1 MNKDVKLLSMT
12 LKNFKGIKDLTVEFG
27 KVTDICG
34 ANATGKSTVNDAFT
48 WVLFGKDAQGN
59 SDTKFGIKTVGP
71 DGKPYEKL
79 EHEVTAVLDVNGE
92 RIELRRALVE
102 DWVKPRG
109 SAEVTLKGNHT
120 EYFCNGVE
128 IKAGAYKE
136 KVDSIIEEQLFK
148 LITNPFYFAGLDW
161 SKQRDILLRIAGGVT
176 YEEVAANRAD
186 FTAILTQ
193 LSGKDVATFKQEI
206 AYRKKKI
213 QEGLDKIPVE
223 INAISSVTPKAPD
236 YEALENEK
244 TRLIS
249 ELEAVET
256 TITDIAKATRQHYE
270 SIQGKRKDINDL
282 RTKQQDIV
290 FNAKQTA
297 QKAVFEK
304 NAKGNAA
311 RNKYDSTKR
320 ELNSYIT
327 TSEGEL
333 NNIRRSIASNNT
345 TIDNLKVKVDAKR
358 DEWYKRSEDTYTAN
372 SEGLTCPIYKT
383 LCSDTSVL
391 KLNTEAIAKA
401 KQAFEDAKE
410 QDLERISKEGSEINN
425 QIETLEKRAVELTKE
440 LEDRTA
446 EVEAKKAEYNNAL
459 GVLAKEIEAN
469 PVIDASTVSDIKVE
483 DLPEWKALEDQISQI
498 SETIKELPA
507 ANNLELT
514 SKKTSLAK
522 DLDEVKRKLSLRSV
536 IENNQKKIA
545 ELSEREKELAQQK
558 ADLEKQE
565 FIIDELNKARMDE
578 VERRINS
585 KFQLVRFRMFEPQLN
600 GGEKPD
606 CVAMVNGVKFTDL
619 NNAGKINAGLDII
632 NTLCLF
638 HEISAPI
645 FVDNAEGVN
654 QLFPVGSQLI
664 KLIVTTDEVLQI
676 TPYNYG

>member
-1 MNKDVKLLSMT
+1 MNKDVKLVSMT
-12 LKNFKGIKDLTVEFG
+12 LKNFKGMKDLTVEFG

-136 KVDSIIEEQLFK
+136 KVDSIVEEQLFK

-161 SKQRDILLRIAGGVT
+161 SKQREILLRIAGGVT
-176 YEEVAANRAD
+176 YEEIAANRAD

-193 LSGKDVATFKQEI
+193 LSGKDVAAFKQEI

-223 INAISSVTPKAPD
+223 INAISSVTPEAPD

-244 TRLIS
+244 ARLTS
-249 ELEAVET
+249 EYETVET

-270 SIQGKRKDINDL
+270 SVQGKRKDINDL
-282 RTKQQDIV
+282 RTKQQNV
-290 FNAKQTA
+290 LFVAKQAA
-297 QKAVFEK
+297 QTTIFEK
-304 NAKGNAA
+304 NAKGNTA
-311 RNKYDSTKR
+311 RNNYDSTKR
-320 ELNSYIT
+320 ELNSYTT

-345 TIDNLKVKVDAKR
+345 AIENLKVKVDAKR
-358 DEWYKRSEDTYTAN
+358 DEWYKRNEDTYTAS

-383 LCSDTSVL
+383 LCSDASVL

-401 KQAFEDAKE
+401 KRAFEEAKE
-410 QDLERISKEGSEINN
+410 KDLERISKEGSELND
-425 QIETLEKRAVELTKE
+425 QIEALEKRAVELTKE
-440 LEDRTA
+440 LEDRTT
-446 EVEAKKAEYNNAL
+446 EIEAKKAEYNNTL

-469 PVIDASTVSDIKVE
+469 PVIDASTVSDIKAE
-483 DLPEWKALEDQISQI
+483 DLPEWKALEDQINQI
-498 SETIKELPA
+498 TETIKELPA
-507 ANNLELT
+507 ADNSELT
-514 SKKTSLAK
+514 AKKTSLTK

-545 ELSEREKELAQQK
+545 ELSDREKELAQQK

-565 FIIDELNKARMDE
+565 FTIDELNKARMDE
-578 VERRINS
+578 VERRVNQ

-606 CVAMVNGVKFTDL
+606 CVLISKSTGAKFLDT
-619 NNAGKINAGLDII
+619 NNADKINIGLDII

-654 QLFPVGSQLI
+654 QLFPVGSQLV
-664 KLIVTTDEVLQI
+664 KLIVTTDKELQI
-676 TPYNYG
+676 TKY

>member
-1 MNKDVKLLSMT
+1 MNKDVKLVSMT
-12 LKNFKGIKDLTVEFG
+12 LRNFKGIKDLTVEFG

-34 ANATGKSTVNDAFT
+34 ANATGKSTINDAFT
-48 WVLFGKDAQGN
+48 WLLFGKDAQGN

-120 EYFCNGVE
+120 EYFCDGVE

-136 KVDSIIEEQLFK
+136 KVDSIVEEQLFK

-161 SKQRDILLRIAGGVT
+161 SKQREILLRIAGGVT
-176 YEEVAANRAD
+176 YEEIAANRAD

-193 LSGKDVATFKQEI
+193 LSGKDVAAFKQEI

-223 INAISSVTPKAPD
+223 INAISSVTPEAPD

-244 TRLIS
+244 ARLTS
-249 ELEAVET
+249 EYETVET

-270 SIQGKRKDINDL
+270 SVQGKRKDINDL
-282 RTKQQDIV
+282 RTKQQNV
-290 FNAKQTA
+290 LFGAKQAA
-297 QKAVFEK
+297 QKAIFEK

-311 RNKYDSTKR
+311 RNNYDSTKR
-320 ELNSYIT
+320 ELNSYTT

-345 TIDNLKVKVDAKR
+345 AIENLKVKVDAKR
-358 DEWYKRSEDTYTAN
+358 DEWYKRNEDTYTAS

-383 LCSDTSVL
+383 LCSDASVL

-401 KQAFEDAKE
+401 KRAFEEAKE
-410 QDLERISKEGSEINN
+410 KDLERISKEGYELNG
-425 QIETLEKRAVELTKE
+425 QIEALEKRAVELTKE
-440 LEDRTA
+440 LEDRTT
-446 EVEAKKAEYNNAL
+446 EIEAKKAEYNNAL

-469 PVIDASTVSDIKVE
+469 PVIDVSTASDIKAE
-483 DLPEWKALEDQISQI
+483 DLPEWKALEDQINQI
-498 SETIKELPA
+498 TETIKELPA
-507 ANNLELT
+507 ADNSELT
-514 SKKTSLAK
+514 AKKTSLTK
-522 DLDEVKRKLSLRSV
+522 DLDEVKRKLSLRSI

-545 ELSEREKELAQQK
+545 ELSDREKELAQQK

-565 FIIDELNKARMDE
+565 FTIDELNKARMDE
-578 VERRINS
+578 VERRVNQ

-606 CVAMVNGVKFTDL
+606 CVLISKSTGAKFLDT
-619 NNAGKINAGLDII
+619 NNADKINIGLDII

-654 QLFPVGSQLI
+654 QLFPVGSQLV
-664 KLIVTTDEVLQI
+664 KLIVTTDKELQI
-676 TPYNYG
+676 TKY

>member
-1 MNKDVKLLSMT
+1 MNKDVKLVSMT
-12 LKNFKGIKDLTVEFG
+12 LKNFKGMKDLTVEFG

-79 EHEVTAVLDVNGE
+79 EHEVAAVLDVNGE

-120 EYFCNGVE
+120 EYFCNSVE

-136 KVDSIIEEQLFK
+136 KVDSIVEEQLFK

-161 SKQRDILLRIAGGVT
+161 SKQREILLRIAGGVT
-176 YEEVAANRAD
+176 YEEIAANRAD

-193 LSGKDVATFKQEI
+193 LSGKDVAAFKQEI

-223 INAISSVTPKAPD
+223 INAISSVTPEAPD

-244 TRLIS
+244 ARLTS
-249 ELEAVET
+249 EYETVET

-270 SIQGKRKDINDL
+270 SVQGKRKDINDL
-282 RTKQQDIV
+282 RTKQQNV
-290 FNAKQTA
+290 LFVAKQAA
-297 QKAVFEK
+297 QTTIFEK
-304 NAKGNAA
+304 NAKGNTA
-311 RNKYDSTKR
+311 RNNYDSTKR
-320 ELNSYIT
+320 ELNSYTT

-345 TIDNLKVKVDAKR
+345 AIENLKVKVDAKR
-358 DEWYKRSEDTYTAN
+358 NEWYKRNEDTYTAS

-383 LCSDTSVL
+383 LCSDASVL

-401 KQAFEDAKE
+401 KRAFEEAKE
-410 QDLERISKEGSEINN
+410 KDLERISKEGSELND
-425 QIETLEKRAVELTKE
+425 QIEALEKRAVELTKE
-440 LEDRTA
+440 LEDRTT
-446 EVEAKKAEYNNAL
+446 EIEAKKAEYNNTL

-469 PVIDASTVSDIKVE
+469 PVIDASTVSDIKAE
-483 DLPEWKALEDQISQI
+483 DLPEWKALEDQINQI
-498 SETIKELPA
+498 TETIKELPA
-507 ANNLELT
+507 ADNSELT
-514 SKKTSLAK
+514 AKKTSLTK

-545 ELSEREKELAQQK
+545 ELSDREKELAQQK

-565 FIIDELNKARMDE
+565 FTIDELNKARMDE
-578 VERRINS
+578 VERRVNQ

-606 CVAMVNGVKFTDL
+606 CVLISKSTGAKFLDT
-619 NNAGKINAGLDII
+619 NNADKINIGLDII

-654 QLFPVGSQLI
+654 QLFPVGSQLV
-664 KLIVTTDEVLQI
+664 KLIVTTDKELQI
-676 TPYNYG
+676 TKY

>member
-1 MNKDVKLLSMT
+1 MNKNVKLLRMT
-12 LKNFKGIKDLTVEFG
+12 LRNFKGIKDLTVEFG
-27 KVTDICG
+27 EVTDVCG
-34 ANATGKSTVNDAFT
+34 ANATGKSTINDAFT

-71 DGKPYEKL
+71 DGKPYDKL

-92 RIELRRALVE
+92 CIELRRALVE

-136 KVDSIIEEQLFK
+136 KVDSIVEEQLFK
-148 LITNPFYFAGLDW
+148 LITNPSFFAGLDW
-161 SKQRDILLRIAGGVT
+161 STQRDILLRIAGGVT
-176 YEEVAANRAD
+176 YEEVAADRAD
-186 FTAILTQ
+186 FITILTQ

-223 INAISSVTPKAPD
+223 INAITSVTPEAPD
-236 YEALENEK
+236 YEALDIEK
-244 TRLIS
+244 ARLIS
-249 ELEAVET
+249 ELEVVET

-270 SIQGKRKDINDL
+270 SAQGKRKYINDL
-282 RTKQQDIV
+282 RTKQQDV
-290 FNAKQTA
+290 LFAAKQAA
-297 QKAVFEK
+297 QKGVFDK

-311 RNKYDSTKR
+311 RNNYDSTKR
-320 ELNSYIT
+320 ELNSYIA
-327 TSEGEL
+327 TSDGEL
-333 NNIRRSIASNNT
+333 NNIRRSIANNNT
-345 TIDNLKVKVDAKR
+345 AIENLKVKVDTKR
-358 DEWYKRSEDTYTAN
+358 DEWYKRNEDTYTAS

-383 LCSDTSVL
+383 LCSDASIL
-391 KLNTEAIAKA
+391 KLNTEAKAKA
-401 KQAFEDAKE
+401 KQAFEEAKE
-410 QDLERISKEGSEINN
+410 KDLERISKEGSELNG
-425 QIETLEKRAVELTKE
+425 QIEALEKRAVELTKE
-440 LEDRTA
+440 LKDRTA
-446 EVEAKKAEYNNAL
+446 EVETKKSEYNKAL
-459 GVLAKEIEAN
+459 ELLAKEIEAN
-469 PVIDASTVSDIKVE
+469 PVIDASTAANVKGE
-483 DLPEWKALEDQISQI
+483 DLPEWKALEGQISSL

-507 ANNLELT
+507 ADNSELT
-514 SKKTSLAK
+514 TKKRSLTN

-536 IENNQKKIA
+536 IENNTKKIA
-545 ELSEREKELAQQK
+545 ELSGREKELAQQK

-565 FIIDELNKARMDE
+565 FTIDELNKARMDE
-578 VERRINS
+578 VERRVNQ

-606 CVAMVNGVKFTDL
+606 CVAMVDGVRFTDL

-632 NTLCLF
+632 NTICLF

-654 QLFPVGSQLI
+654 QLFPVGSQLV
-664 KLIVTTDEVLQI
+664 KLIVTTDKELQI
-676 TPYNYG
+676 TKY

>member
-1 MNKDVKLLSMT
+1 MNKDVKLVSMT

-34 ANATGKSTVNDAFT
+34 ANATGKSTINDAFT

-136 KVDSIIEEQLFK
+136 KVDSIVEEQLFK

-161 SKQRDILLRIAGGVT
+161 SKQREILLRIAGGVT
-176 YEEVAANRAD
+176 YEEIAANRAD

-193 LSGKDVATFKQEI
+193 LSGKDVAAFKQEI
-206 AYRKKKI
+206 AYKKKKI

-223 INAISSVTPKAPD
+223 INAISSVTPETPN
-236 YEALENEK
+236 YEALEIEK
-244 TRLIS
+244 NRLTS
-249 ELEAVET
+249 EYETVET

-270 SIQGKRKDINDL
+270 NAQGKRKEINDL
-282 RTKQQDIV
+282 RTKQQNIL
-290 FNAKQTA
+290 FGAKQAA

-311 RNKYDSTKR
+311 RNNYDSTTR

-345 TIDNLKVKVDAKR
+345 AIENLKVKVDAKR
-358 DEWYKRSEDTYTAN
+358 DEWYKKNEDTYTAS

-383 LCSDTSVL
+383 LCSDASVL

-401 KQAFEDAKE
+401 KQAFEEAKE
-410 QDLERISKEGSEINN
+410 KDLERISKEGSELNS
-425 QIETLEKRAVELTKE
+425 QIEVLEKRTVELTKE

-446 EVEAKKAEYNNAL
+446 EVEAKKAEYNNTL
-459 GVLAKEIEAN
+459 GVLTKEIEAN
-469 PVIDASTVSDIKVE
+469 PVIDASTVSDIKGE

-498 SETIKELPA
+498 TGTIKELPA
-507 ANNLELT
+507 ADNSELT
-514 SKKTSLAK
+514 AKKASLTEE
-522 DLDEVKRKLSLRSV
+522 LDEVKRKLSLRSV

-545 ELSEREKELAQQK
+545 ELSEREKDLAQQK

-565 FIIDELNKARMDE
+565 FTIDELNKARMDE
-578 VERRINS
+578 VERRVNQ

-606 CVAMVNGVKFTDL
+606 CVLISKSTGAKFLDT
-619 NNAGKINAGLDII
+619 NNADKINIGLDII

-654 QLFPVGSQLI
+654 QLFPVGSQLV
-664 KLIVTTDEVLQI
+664 KLIVTTDKNLQI
-676 TPYNYG
+676 TKY

>member
-27 KVTDICG
+27 KVTEICG
-34 ANATGKSTVNDAFT
+34 ANATGKSTINDAFT

-59 SDTKFGIKTVGP
+59 SDTKFSIKTVGP

-79 EHEVTAVLDVNGE
+79 EHEVKAVLDVNGE

-186 FTAILTQ
+186 FAAILTQ

-213 QEGLDKIPVE
+213 QEELDKIPVE
-223 INAISSVTPKAPD
+223 INAISSVTPEVPN
-236 YEALENEK
+236 YQALENEK
-244 TRLIS
+244 ARLTS

-256 TITDIAKATRQHYE
+256 TITDVAKATRQHYE
-270 SIQGKRKDINDL
+270 SIQGKRKEINDL
-282 RTKQQDIV
+282 RTKQQDIL
-290 FNAKQTA
+290 FSAKQAA
-297 QKAVFEK
+297 QKEVFEK

-320 ELNSYIT
+320 ELNSYIN
-327 TSEGEL
+327 SSDREL
-333 NNIRRSIASNNT
+333 NDIRRNIANNNT
-345 TIDNLKVKVDAKR
+345 AIEDLKVKVDTKR
-358 DEWYKRSEDTYTAN
+358 DEWYKKNEDTYTAS
-372 SEGLTCPIYKT
+372 SEGLICPIYKT
-383 LCSDTSVL
+383 LCSDASVL
-391 KLNTEAIAKA
+391 KLNSEAIAKA
-401 KQAFEDAKE
+401 KQTFEDAKGK
-410 QDLERISKEGSEINN
+410 DLERISKEGSEINN
-425 QIETLEKRAVELTKE
+425 QIENLEKRAVELTKE

-459 GVLAKEIEAN
+459 AELTKEIEAN
-469 PVIDASTVSDIKVE
+469 PIIDALNAASVNAE
-483 DLPEWKALEDQISQI
+483 DLPEWEALEDQISQI
-498 SETIKELPA
+498 SETIKDLPTA
-507 ANNLELT
+507 DNSELT
-514 SKKTSLAK
+514 AKKIGLTK

-536 IENNQKKIA
+536 IENNKKKIA
-545 ELSEREKELAQQK
+545 ELSDREKELAQQK

-565 FIIDELNKARMDE
+565 FTIDELNKARMDE

-645 FVDNAEGVN
+645 FVDNAESVN
-654 QLFPVGSQLI
+654 QLFPVGSQLV
-664 KLIVTTDEVLQI
+664 KLIVTTDKELQI
-676 TPYNYG
+676 TKY

>member
-1 MNKDVKLLSMT
+1 MNKDVKLVSMT
-12 LKNFKGIKDLTVEFG
+12 LKNFKGMKDLTVEFG
-27 KVTDICG
+27 RVTDICG

-79 EHEVTAVLDVNGE
+79 EHEVMAVLDVNGE

-136 KVDSIIEEQLFK
+136 KVDSIVEEQLFK

-176 YEEVAANRAD
+176 YEEIAANRAD

-223 INAISSVTPKAPD
+223 INAISSVTPEAPD
-236 YEALENEK
+236 YEALEKEK
-244 TRLIS
+244 TRITS
-249 ELEAVET
+249 ELETVET

-270 SIQGKRKDINDL
+270 GIQGKRKAINDL
-282 RTKQQDIV
+282 RTKQQDII
-290 FNAKQTA
+290 FIAKQTA

-304 NAKGNAA
+304 NAKGNTA
-311 RNKYDSTKR
+311 RNNYDSTKR
-320 ELNSYIT
+320 ELNSYTI

-333 NNIRRSIASNNT
+333 NNIRRNITNNNT
-345 TIDNLKVKVDAKR
+345 AIENLKTKVDAKR
-358 DEWYKRSEDTYTAN
+358 DEWYKRNEDTYTAS
-372 SEGLTCPIYKT
+372 SEGLICPIYKT
-383 LCSDTSVL
+383 LCSDASVL

-401 KQAFEDAKE
+401 KQSFEEAKE
-410 QDLERISKEGSEINN
+410 KDLERISKEGSELNA
-425 QIETLEKRAVELTKE
+425 QIEALEKRAVELTKE
-440 LEDRTA
+440 LENRTT
-446 EVEAKKAEYNNAL
+446 EVEAKKAEYSNTLDA
-459 GVLAKEIEAN
+459 LAKEIEAN
-469 PVIDASTVSDIKVE
+469 PIINALAVSEVKGE

-498 SETIKELPA
+498 SETLEELPA
-507 ANNLELT
+507 ADNSELT
-514 SKKTSLAK
+514 AKKTSLTK

-536 IENNQKKIA
+536 IENNEKKIA
-545 ELSEREKELAQQK
+545 ELSDREKELAQQK

-565 FIIDELNKARMDE
+565 FTIDELNKARMDE
-578 VERRINS
+578 VERRVNQ

-645 FVDNAEGVN
+645 FVDNAESVN
-654 QLFPVGSQLI
+654 QLFPVGSQLV
-664 KLIVTTDEVLQI
+664 KLVVTTDKELQI
-676 TPYNYG
+676 TKY

>member
-1 MNKDVKLLSMT
+1 MNKDVKLVSMT
-12 LKNFKGIKDLTVEFG
+12 LKNFKGMKDLTVEFG

-120 EYFCNGVE
+120 EYFCDGVE

-136 KVDSIIEEQLFK
+136 KVDSIVEEQLFK

-161 SKQRDILLRIAGGVT
+161 SKQREILLRIAGGVT
-176 YEEVAANRAD
+176 YEEIAANRAD

-223 INAISSVTPKAPD
+223 INAISSVTPEAPD

-244 TRLIS
+244 ARLTS
-249 ELEAVET
+249 EYETVET
-256 TITDIAKATRQHYE
+256 TITDIAKATRQQYE
-270 SIQGKRKDINDL
+270 SVQGKRKDINDL
-282 RTKQQDIV
+282 RTKQQNV
-290 FNAKQTA
+290 LFGAKQAA
-297 QKAVFEK
+297 QKAIFEK

-311 RNKYDSTKR
+311 RNNYDSTKR
-320 ELNSYIT
+320 ELNSYTT

-345 TIDNLKVKVDAKR
+345 AIENLKVKVDAKR
-358 DEWYKRSEDTYTAN
+358 DEWYERNEDTYTAS

-383 LCSDTSVL
+383 LCSDASVL

-401 KQAFEDAKE
+401 KRAFEEAKE
-410 QDLERISKEGSEINN
+410 KDLERISKEGSELNG
-425 QIETLEKRAVELTKE
+425 QIEALEKRTAELTKE

-446 EVEAKKAEYNNAL
+446 EVEAKKAEYNNTL
-459 GVLAKEIEAN
+459 GVLAKEIETN
-469 PVIDASTVSDIKVE
+469 PVIDASTVSDIKAE
-483 DLPEWKALEDQISQI
+483 DLPEWKALEDQINQI
-498 SETIKELPA
+498 TGTIKELPA
-507 ANNLELT
+507 ADNSELT
-514 SKKTSLAK
+514 AKKTSLTK
-522 DLDEVKRKLSLRSV
+522 DLDEVKRKLSLRSI

-545 ELSEREKELAQQK
+545 ELSDREKELAQQK

-565 FIIDELNKARMDE
+565 FTIDELNKARMDE
-578 VERRINS
+578 VERRVNQ

-606 CVAMVNGVKFTDL
+606 CVLISKSTGAKFLDT
-619 NNAGKINAGLDII
+619 NNADKINIGLDII

-654 QLFPVGSQLI
+654 QLFPVGSQLV
-664 KLIVTTDEVLQI
+664 KLIVTTDKELQI
-676 TPYNYG
+676 TKY

>member
-1 MNKDVKLLSMT
+1 MNKEVKLLSMT
-12 LKNFKGIKDLTVEFG
+12 LRNFKGIKDLTVEFG
-27 KVTDICG
+27 EVTDICG
-34 ANATGKSTVNDAFT
+34 ANATGKSTINDAFT

-59 SDTKFGIKTVGP
+59 NDTKFGIKTVGP

-92 RIELRRALVE
+92 RTELRRALVE

-128 IKAGAYKE
+128 VKAGAYKE
-136 KVDSIIEEQLFK
+136 KVDSIVEEQLFK

-161 SKQRDILLRIAGGVT
+161 NTQRDILLRIAGGVT

-193 LSGKDVATFKQEI
+193 LSGKDVVAFKQEV

-223 INAISSVTPKAPD
+223 INAISSVTPETPD

-244 TRLIS
+244 ARLTS
-249 ELEAVET
+249 ELEEVDT
-256 TITDIAKATRQHYE
+256 TISDIAKANRLHYE
-270 SIQGKRKDINDL
+270 SVQGKRKDINDR
-282 RTKQQDIV
+282 RTKQQDIL
-290 FNAKQTA
+290 FAAKQAA

-304 NAKGNAA
+304 NAKGNTA
-311 RNKYDSTKR
+311 RNNYDSTKR
-320 ELNSYIT
+320 ELNSYTIT
-327 TSEGEL
+327 SDGEL
-333 NNIRRSIASNNT
+333 NNIRRNIESNNSA
-345 TIDNLKVKVDAKR
+345 IENLKAKVEAKR
-358 DEWYKRSEDTYTAN
+358 NDWYNRNEDTYTAS

-383 LCSDTSVL
+383 LCSDASVL
-391 KLNTEAIAKA
+391 KLNTEATTKA
-401 KQAFEDAKE
+401 KRAFEEAKE
-410 QDLERISKEGSEINN
+410 KDLERISKEGSELNG
-425 QIETLEKRAVELTKE
+425 QIEGLEKRAVELTKE
-440 LEDRTA
+440 LKDRTA
-446 EVEAKKAEYNNAL
+446 EIEAKKAEYNNAL
-459 GVLAKEIEAN
+459 GLLAKEIEAN
-469 PVIDASTVSDIKVE
+469 PVIDASTVSEIKGE
-483 DLPEWKALEDQISQI
+483 DLPEWKELEDQISRI
-498 SETIKELPA
+498 AETIKELPA
-507 ANNLELT
+507 ADNSELT
-514 SKKTSLAK
+514 AKKAGFTK

-536 IENNQKKIA
+536 IENNTKKIA
-545 ELSEREKELAQQK
+545 ELSDREKDLAQQK

-565 FIIDELNKARMDE
+565 FTIDELNKARMDE
-578 VERRINS
+578 VERRVNQ

-654 QLFPVGSQLI
+654 QLFPIGSQLV
-664 KLIVTTDEVLQI
+664 KLIVTTDKELQI
-676 TPYNYG
+676 TKY

>member
-1 MNKDVKLLSMT
+1 MNKDVKLVSMT
-12 LKNFKGIKDLTVEFG
+12 LKNFKGIKELTVEFG

-34 ANATGKSTVNDAFT
+34 ANATGKSTINDAFT

-136 KVDSIIEEQLFK
+136 KVDSIVEEQLFK

-161 SKQRDILLRIAGGVT
+161 SKQREILLRIAGGVT
-176 YEEVAANRAD
+176 YEEIAANRAD

-193 LSGKDVATFKQEI
+193 LSGKDVAAFKQEI
-206 AYRKKKI
+206 AYKKKKI

-223 INAISSVTPKAPD
+223 INAISSVTPEAPD
-236 YEALENEK
+236 YEALEIEK
-244 TRLIS
+244 NRLTS
-249 ELEAVET
+249 EYETVET

-270 SIQGKRKDINDL
+270 NAQGKRKEINDL
-282 RTKQQDIV
+282 RTKQQNIL
-290 FNAKQTA
+290 FGAKQAA

-311 RNKYDSTKR
+311 RNNYDSTTR

-345 TIDNLKVKVDAKR
+345 AIENLKVKVDAKR
-358 DEWYKRSEDTYTAN
+358 DEWYKRNEDTYTTS

-383 LCSDTSVL
+383 LCSDASVL
-391 KLNTEAIAKA
+391 KLNAEAIAKA
-401 KQAFEDAKE
+401 KQAFEEAKE
-410 QDLERISKEGSEINN
+410 KDLERISKEGSELNS
-425 QIETLEKRAVELTKE
+425 QIEALEKRTVELIKE

-446 EVEAKKAEYNNAL
+446 EVEAKKAEYNNTL
-459 GVLAKEIEAN
+459 GVLTKEIEAN
-469 PVIDASTVSDIKVE
+469 PVIDASTVSDIKGE

-498 SETIKELPA
+498 TGTIKELPA
-507 ANNLELT
+507 ADNSELT
-514 SKKTSLAK
+514 AKKASLTEE
-522 DLDEVKRKLSLRSV
+522 LDEVKRKLSLRSV

-545 ELSEREKELAQQK
+545 ELSEREKDLAQQK

-565 FIIDELNKARMDE
+565 FTIDELNKARMDE
-578 VERRINS
+578 VERRVNQ

-606 CVAMVNGVKFTDL
+606 CVLISKSTGAKFLDT
-619 NNAGKINAGLDII
+619 NNADKINIGLDII

-654 QLFPVGSQLI
+654 QLFPVGSQLV
-664 KLIVTTDEVLQI
+664 KLIVTTDKDLQI
-676 TPYNYG
+676 TKY

>member
-1 MNKDVKLLSMT
+1 MNKDVKLVSMT
-12 LKNFKGIKDLTVEFG
+12 LRNFKGIKDLTVEFG

-34 ANATGKSTVNDAFT
+34 ANATGKSTINDAFT
-48 WVLFGKDAQGN
+48 WLLFGKDAQGN

-120 EYFCNGVE
+120 EYFCDGVE

-136 KVDSIIEEQLFK
+136 KVDSIVEEQLFK

-161 SKQRDILLRIAGGVT
+161 SKQREILLRIAGGVT
-176 YEEVAANRAD
+176 YEEIAANRAD

-193 LSGKDVATFKQEI
+193 LSGKDVAAFKQEI

-223 INAISSVTPKAPD
+223 INAISSVTPEAPD

-244 TRLIS
+244 ARLTS
-249 ELEAVET
+249 EYETVET

-270 SIQGKRKDINDL
+270 SVQGKRKDINDL
-282 RTKQQDIV
+282 RTKQQNV
-290 FNAKQTA
+290 LFGAKQAA
-297 QKAVFEK
+297 QKAIFEK

-311 RNKYDSTKR
+311 RNNYDSTKR
-320 ELNSYIT
+320 ELNSYTT

-345 TIDNLKVKVDAKR
+345 AIENLKVKVDAKR
-358 DEWYKRSEDTYTAN
+358 DEWYKRNEDTYTAS

-383 LCSDTSVL
+383 LCSDASVL

-401 KQAFEDAKE
+401 KRAFEEAKE
-410 QDLERISKEGSEINN
+410 KDLERISKEGSELNG
-425 QIETLEKRAVELTKE
+425 QIEALEKRAVELTKE
-440 LEDRTA
+440 LEDRTT
-446 EVEAKKAEYNNAL
+446 EIEAKKAEYNNAL

-469 PVIDASTVSDIKVE
+469 PVIDVSTASDIKAE
-483 DLPEWKALEDQISQI
+483 DLPEWKALEDQINQI
-498 SETIKELPA
+498 TETIKELPA
-507 ANNLELT
+507 ADNSELT
-514 SKKTSLAK
+514 AKKTSLTK
-522 DLDEVKRKLSLRSV
+522 DLDEVKRKLSLRSI

-545 ELSEREKELAQQK
+545 ELSDREKELAQQK

-565 FIIDELNKARMDE
+565 FTIDELNKARMDE
-578 VERRINS
+578 VERRVNQ

-606 CVAMVNGVKFTDL
+606 CVLISKSTGAKFLDT
-619 NNAGKINAGLDII
+619 NNADKINIGLDII

-654 QLFPVGSQLI
+654 QLFPVGSQLV
-664 KLIVTTDEVLQI
+664 KLIVTTDKELQI
-676 TPYNYG
+676 TKY

>member
-1 MNKDVKLLSMT
+1 MNKDVKLVSMT
-12 LKNFKGIKDLTVEFG
+12 LRNFKGIKDLTVEFG

-34 ANATGKSTVNDAFT
+34 ANATGKSTINDAFT
-48 WVLFGKDAQGN
+48 WLLFGKDAQGN

-120 EYFCNGVE
+120 EYFCDGVE

-136 KVDSIIEEQLFK
+136 KVDSIVEEQLFK

-161 SKQRDILLRIAGGVT
+161 SKQREILLRIAGGVT
-176 YEEVAANRAD
+176 YEEIAANRAD

-193 LSGKDVATFKQEI
+193 LSGKDVAAFKQEI

-223 INAISSVTPKAPD
+223 INAISSVTPEAPD

-244 TRLIS
+244 ARLTS
-249 ELEAVET
+249 EYETVET

-270 SIQGKRKDINDL
+270 SVQGKRKDINDL
-282 RTKQQDIV
+282 RTKQQNV
-290 FNAKQTA
+290 LFGAKQAA
-297 QKAVFEK
+297 QKAIFEK

-311 RNKYDSTKR
+311 RNNYDSTKR
-320 ELNSYIT
+320 ELNSYTT
-327 TSEGEL
+327 TSESEL

-345 TIDNLKVKVDAKR
+345 AIENLKVKVDAKR
-358 DEWYKRSEDTYTAN
+358 DEWYKRNEDTYTAS

-383 LCSDTSVL
+383 LCSDASVL

-401 KQAFEDAKE
+401 KRAFEEAKE
-410 QDLERISKEGSEINN
+410 KDLERISKEGSELNG
-425 QIETLEKRAVELTKE
+425 QIEALEKRAVELTKE
-440 LEDRTA
+440 LEDRTT
-446 EVEAKKAEYNNAL
+446 EIEAKKAEYNNAL
-459 GVLAKEIEAN
+459 GLLAKEIEAN
-469 PVIDASTVSDIKVE
+469 PVIDASTASDIKAE
-483 DLPEWKALEDQISQI
+483 DLPEWKALEDQINQI
-498 SETIKELPA
+498 TETIKELPA
-507 ANNLELT
+507 ADNSELT
-514 SKKTSLAK
+514 AKKTSLTK
-522 DLDEVKRKLSLRSV
+522 DLDEVKRKLSLRSI

-545 ELSEREKELAQQK
+545 ELSDREKELAQQK

-565 FIIDELNKARMDE
+565 FTIDELNKARMDE
-578 VERRINS
+578 VERRVNQ

-645 FVDNAEGVN
+645 FVDNAESVN
-654 QLFPVGSQLI
+654 RLFPVGSQLV
-664 KLIVTTDEVLQI
+664 KLVVTTDKKLQI
-676 TPYNYG
+676 TKY

>member
-1 MNKDVKLLSMT
+1 MNKDVKLVSMT
-12 LKNFKGIKDLTVEFG
+12 LKNFKGMKDLTVEFG
-27 KVTDICG
+27 KITDICG

-136 KVDSIIEEQLFK
+136 KVDSIVEEQLFK

-161 SKQRDILLRIAGGVT
+161 SKQREILLRIAGGVT
-176 YEEVAANRAD
+176 YEEIAANRAD

-193 LSGKDVATFKQEI
+193 LSGKDVAAFKQEI

-223 INAISSVTPKAPD
+223 INAISSVTPEAPD

-244 TRLIS
+244 ARLTS
-249 ELEAVET
+249 EYETVET

-270 SIQGKRKDINDL
+270 SVQGKRKDINDL
-282 RTKQQDIV
+282 RTKQQNV
-290 FNAKQTA
+290 LFGAKQAA
-297 QKAVFEK
+297 QKAIFEK

-311 RNKYDSTKR
+311 RNNYDSTKR
-320 ELNSYIT
+320 ELNSYTT

-345 TIDNLKVKVDAKR
+345 AIENLKVKVDAKR
-358 DEWYKRSEDTYTAN
+358 DEWYKRNEDTYTAS

-383 LCSDTSVL
+383 LCSDASVL

-401 KQAFEDAKE
+401 KRAFEEAKE
-410 QDLERISKEGSEINN
+410 KDLERISKEGSELND
-425 QIETLEKRAVELTKE
+425 QIEALEKRAVELTKE
-440 LEDRTA
+440 LEDRTT
-446 EVEAKKAEYNNAL
+446 EIEAKKAEYNNAL

-469 PVIDASTVSDIKVE
+469 PVIDASTASEIKAE
-483 DLPEWKALEDQISQI
+483 DLPEWKALEDQINQI
-498 SETIKELPA
+498 TETIKELPA
-507 ANNLELT
+507 ADNSELT
-514 SKKTSLAK
+514 AKKTSLTK
-522 DLDEVKRKLSLRSV
+522 DLDEVKRKLSLRSI

-545 ELSEREKELAQQK
+545 ELSDREKELAQQK

-565 FIIDELNKARMDE
+565 FTLDELNKARMDE
-578 VERRINS
+578 VERRVNQ

-606 CVAMVNGVKFTDL
+606 CVLISKSTGAKFLDT
-619 NNAGKINAGLDII
+619 NNADKINIGLDII

-654 QLFPVGSQLI
+654 QLFPVGSQLV
-664 KLIVTTDEVLQI
+664 KLIVTTDKELQI
-676 TPYNYG
+676 TKY

>member
-12 LKNFKGIKDLTVEFG
+12 LRNFKGIKDLTVEFG
-27 KVTDICG
+27 QVTDIYG
-34 ANATGKSTVNDAFT
+34 ANATGKSTINDAFT

-59 SDTKFGIKTVGP
+59 SDTKFSIKTVGP

-79 EHEVTAVLDVNGE
+79 EHEVTVVLDVNGE

-136 KVDSIIEEQLFK
+136 KVDSIVEEQLFK

-161 SKQRDILLRIAGGVT
+161 STQRDILLRIAGGVT
-176 YEEVAANRAD
+176 YEEVAASRAD

-193 LSGKDVATFKQEI
+193 LSGKDVVAFKQEI

-223 INAISSVTPKAPD
+223 INAISSVTPEAPD

-244 TRLIS
+244 TRLTS
-249 ELEAVET
+249 ELEEVDT
-256 TITDIAKATRQHYE
+256 TISDIVKANRQHYE
-270 SIQGKRKDINDL
+270 SVQGKRKDINDR
-282 RTKQQDIV
+282 RTKQQDIL
-290 FNAKQTA
+290 FAAKQAA

-304 NAKGNAA
+304 NAKGNTA
-311 RNKYDSTKR
+311 RNNYDSTKR
-320 ELNSYIT
+320 ELNSYTT

-345 TIDNLKVKVDAKR
+345 AIENLKVKVDAKR
-358 DEWYKRSEDTYTAN
+358 DEWYKRNEDTYTVS

-383 LCSDTSVL
+383 LCSDASVL
-391 KLNTEAIAKA
+391 KLNSEAITKA
-401 KQAFEDAKE
+401 KRAFEDAKE
-410 QDLERISKEGSEINN
+410 KDLERISKEGSELNG
-425 QIETLEKRAVELTKE
+425 QIEGLEKRALELAKE

-446 EVEAKKAEYNNAL
+446 EIEVKKGEYNNAL

-469 PVIDASTVSDIKVE
+469 PVIDASAVSDIKGE
-483 DLPEWKALEDQISQI
+483 DLPEWKELEDQISQI
-498 SETIKELPA
+498 TETIKELPA
-507 ANNLELT
+507 ADNSELT
-514 SKKTSLAK
+514 AKKTGIIK

-536 IENNQKKIA
+536 IDNNSKKIA
-545 ELSEREKELAQQK
+545 ELSYREKELAQQK

-565 FIIDELNKARMDE
+565 FTIDELNKARMDE
-578 VERRINS
+578 VERRVNQ

-645 FVDNAEGVN
+645 FVDNAESVN
-654 QLFPVGSQLI
+654 QLFPVGSQLV
-664 KLIVTTDEVLQI
+664 KLVVTTDKELQI
-676 TPYNYG
+676 TKY

>member
-1 MNKDVKLLSMT
+1 MNKDVKLVSMT
-12 LKNFKGIKDLTVEFG
+12 LRNFKGIKDLTVEFG

-34 ANATGKSTVNDAFT
+34 ANATGKSTINDAFT
-48 WVLFGKDAQGN
+48 WLLFGKDAQGN

-120 EYFCNGVE
+120 EYFCDGVE

-136 KVDSIIEEQLFK
+136 KVDSIVEEQLFK

-161 SKQRDILLRIAGGVT
+161 SKQREILLRIAGGVT
-176 YEEVAANRAD
+176 YEEIAANRAD
-186 FTAILTQ
+186 FTSILTQ
-193 LSGKDVATFKQEI
+193 LSGKDVAAFKQEI

-223 INAISSVTPKAPD
+223 INAISSVTPEAPD

-244 TRLIS
+244 ARLTS
-249 ELEAVET
+249 EYETVET

-270 SIQGKRKDINDL
+270 SVQGKRKDINNL
-282 RTKQQDIV
+282 RTKQQDII
-290 FNAKQTA
+290 FIAKQTA

-311 RNKYDSTKR
+311 RNNYDSTKR
-320 ELNSYIT
+320 ELNSYTI

-333 NNIRRSIASNNT
+333 NNIRRNITNNNT
-345 TIDNLKVKVDAKR
+345 AIENLKAKVDAKR
-358 DEWYKRSEDTYTAN
+358 NEWYKRNEDTYTAS
-372 SEGLTCPIYKT
+372 SEGLICPIYKT
-383 LCSDTSVL
+383 LCSDASVL

-401 KQAFEDAKE
+401 KQSFEEAKE
-410 QDLERISKEGSEINN
+410 KDLERISKEGSELNG
-425 QIETLEKRAVELTKE
+425 QIEALEKRSVELTKE
-440 LEDRTA
+440 LENRTT
-446 EVEAKKAEYNNAL
+446 EVEAKKAEYSNTLDA
-459 GVLAKEIEAN
+459 LAKEIEAN
-469 PVIDASTVSDIKVE
+469 PIIDALAVSEVKGE
-483 DLPEWKALEDQISQI
+483 DLPEWKALEDQINQI
-498 SETIKELPA
+498 TETIKELPA
-507 ANNLELT
+507 ADNSELT
-514 SKKTSLAK
+514 AKKTSLTK
-522 DLDEVKRKLSLRSV
+522 DLDEVKRKLSLRSI

-545 ELSEREKELAQQK
+545 ELSDREKELAQQK
-558 ADLEKQE
+558 ANLEKQE
-565 FIIDELNKARMDE
+565 FTIDELNKARMDE
-578 VERRINS
+578 VERRVNQ

-606 CVAMVNGVKFTDL
+606 CVLISKSTGAKFLDT
-619 NNAGKINAGLDII
+619 NNADKINIGLDII

-654 QLFPVGSQLI
+654 QLFPVGSQLV
-664 KLIVTTDEVLQI
+664 KLIVTTDKELQI
-676 TPYNYG
+676 TKY

>member
-1 MNKDVKLLSMT
+1 MNKNVKLLRMT
-12 LKNFKGIKDLTVEFG
+12 LRNFKGIKDLTVEFG
-27 KVTDICG
+27 EVTDVCG
-34 ANATGKSTVNDAFT
+34 ANATGKSTINDAFT

-71 DGKPYEKL
+71 DGKPYDKL

-92 RIELRRALVE
+92 CIELRRALVE

-136 KVDSIIEEQLFK
+136 KVDSIVEEQLFK
-148 LITNPFYFAGLDW
+148 LITNPSFFAGLDW
-161 SKQRDILLRIAGGVT
+161 STQRDILLRIAGGVT
-176 YEEVAANRAD
+176 YEEVAADRAD
-186 FTAILTQ
+186 FITILTQ

-223 INAISSVTPKAPD
+223 INAIASVTPEAPD
-236 YEALENEK
+236 YEALDIEK
-244 TRLIS
+244 ARLIS
-249 ELEAVET
+249 ELEVVET

-270 SIQGKRKDINDL
+270 SAQGKRKDINDL
-282 RTKQQDIV
+282 RTKQQDV
-290 FNAKQTA
+290 LFAAKQAA
-297 QKAVFEK
+297 QKGVFEK

-311 RNKYDSTKR
+311 RNNYDSTKR
-320 ELNSYIT
+320 ELNSYIA
-327 TSEGEL
+327 TSDGEL
-333 NNIRRSIASNNT
+333 NNIRRSIANNNT
-345 TIDNLKVKVDAKR
+345 AIENLKVKVDTKR
-358 DEWYKRSEDTYTAN
+358 DEWYKRNEDTYTAS

-383 LCSDTSVL
+383 LCSDASIL
-391 KLNTEAIAKA
+391 KLNTEAKAKA
-401 KQAFEDAKE
+401 KQAFEEAKE
-410 QDLERISKEGSEINN
+410 KDLERISKEGSELNG
-425 QIETLEKRAVELTKE
+425 QIEALEKRAVELTKE
-440 LEDRTA
+440 LKDRTA
-446 EVEAKKAEYNNAL
+446 EVETKKSEYNKAL
-459 GVLAKEIEAN
+459 ELLAKEIEAN
-469 PVIDASTVSDIKVE
+469 PVIDASTAANVKGE
-483 DLPEWKALEDQISQI
+483 DLPEWKALEGQISSL

-507 ANNLELT
+507 ADNSELT
-514 SKKTSLAK
+514 TKKRSLTN

-536 IENNQKKIA
+536 IENNTKKIA
-545 ELSEREKELAQQK
+545 ELSGREKELAQQK

-565 FIIDELNKARMDE
+565 FTIDELNKARMDE
-578 VERRINS
+578 VERRVNQ

-606 CVAMVNGVKFTDL
+606 CVAMVDGVRFTDL

-654 QLFPVGSQLI
+654 QLFPVGSQLV
-664 KLIVTTDEVLQI
+664 KLIVTTDKELQI
-676 TPYNYG
+676 TKY

>member
-1 MNKDVKLLSMT
+1 MNKDVKLVSMT
-12 LKNFKGIKDLTVEFG
+12 LKNFKGMKDLTVEFG

-136 KVDSIIEEQLFK
+136 KVDSIVEEQLFK

-161 SKQRDILLRIAGGVT
+161 SKQREILLRIAGGVT
-176 YEEVAANRAD
+176 YEEIAANRAD

-193 LSGKDVATFKQEI
+193 LSGKDVAAFKQEI

-223 INAISSVTPKAPD
+223 INAISSVTPEAPD

-244 TRLIS
+244 ARLTS
-249 ELEAVET
+249 EYETVET

-270 SIQGKRKDINDL
+270 SVQGKRKDINDL
-282 RTKQQDIV
+282 RTKQQNV
-290 FNAKQTA
+290 LFGAKQAA
-297 QKAVFEK
+297 QKAIFEK

-311 RNKYDSTKR
+311 RNNYDSTKR
-320 ELNSYIT
+320 ELNSYTT

-333 NNIRRSIASNNT
+333 SNIRRSIASNNT
-345 TIDNLKVKVDAKR
+345 AIENLKVKVDAKR
-358 DEWYKRSEDTYTAN
+358 DEWYKRNEDTYTAS

-383 LCSDTSVL
+383 LCSDASVL

-401 KQAFEDAKE
+401 KRAFEEAKE
-410 QDLERISKEGSEINN
+410 KDLERISKEGSELND
-425 QIETLEKRAVELTKE
+425 QIEALEKRAVELTKE
-440 LEDRTA
+440 LEDRTT
-446 EVEAKKAEYNNAL
+446 EIEAKKAEYNNAL

-469 PVIDASTVSDIKVE
+469 PVIDASTASDIKAE
-483 DLPEWKALEDQISQI
+483 DLPEWKALEDQINQI
-498 SETIKELPA
+498 TGTIKELPA
-507 ANNLELT
+507 ADNSELT
-514 SKKTSLAK
+514 AKKTSLTK
-522 DLDEVKRKLSLRSV
+522 DLDEVKRKLSLRSI

-545 ELSEREKELAQQK
+545 ELSDREKELAQQK

-565 FIIDELNKARMDE
+565 FTIDELNKARMDE
-578 VERRINS
+578 VERRVNQ

-606 CVAMVNGVKFTDL
+606 CVLISKSTGAKFLDT
-619 NNAGKINAGLDII
+619 NNADKINIGLDII

-664 KLIVTTDEVLQI
+664 KLIVTTDKELQI
-676 TPYNYG
+676 TKY

>member
-1 MNKDVKLLSMT
+1 MNKDVKLVSMT

-34 ANATGKSTVNDAFT
+34 ANATGKSTINDAFT
-48 WVLFGKDAQGN
+48 WLLFGKDAQGN

-120 EYFCNGVE
+120 EYFCDGVE

-136 KVDSIIEEQLFK
+136 KVDSIVEEQLFK

-161 SKQRDILLRIAGGVT
+161 SKQREILLRIAGGVT
-176 YEEVAANRAD
+176 YEEIAANRAD

-193 LSGKDVATFKQEI
+193 LSGKDVAAFKQEI

-223 INAISSVTPKAPD
+223 INAISSVTPEAPD

-244 TRLIS
+244 ARLTS
-249 ELEAVET
+249 EYETVET

-270 SIQGKRKDINDL
+270 SVQGKRKDINDL
-282 RTKQQDIV
+282 RTKQQNV
-290 FNAKQTA
+290 LFGAKQDA
-297 QKAVFEK
+297 QKAIFEK

-311 RNKYDSTKR
+311 RNNYDSTKR
-320 ELNSYIT
+320 ELNSYTT

-345 TIDNLKVKVDAKR
+345 AIENLKVKVDAKR
-358 DEWYKRSEDTYTAN
+358 DEWYKRNEDTYTAS

-383 LCSDTSVL
+383 LCSDASVL

-401 KQAFEDAKE
+401 KRAFEEAKE
-410 QDLERISKEGSEINN
+410 KDLERISKEGSELNG
-425 QIETLEKRAVELTKE
+425 QIEALEKRAVELTKE
-440 LEDRTA
+440 LEDRTT
-446 EVEAKKAEYNNAL
+446 EIEAKKAEYNNAL

-469 PVIDASTVSDIKVE
+469 PVIDVSTASDIKAE
-483 DLPEWKALEDQISQI
+483 DLPEWKTLEDQISQI
-498 SETIKELPA
+498 TGTIKELPA
-507 ANNLELT
+507 ADNSELT
-514 SKKTSLAK
+514 AKKAYLIDT
-522 DLDEVKRKLSLRSV
+522 LDEVKRKLSLRSV

-545 ELSEREKELAQQK
+545 ELSDREKELAQQK

-565 FIIDELNKARMDE
+565 FTIDELNKARMDE
-578 VERRINS
+578 VERRVNQ

-606 CVAMVNGVKFTDL
+606 CVLISKSTGAKFLDT
-619 NNAGKINAGLDII
+619 NNADKINIGLDII

-654 QLFPVGSQLI
+654 QLFPVGSQLV
-664 KLIVTTDEVLQI
+664 KLIVTTDKELQI
-676 TPYNYG
+676 TKY

>member
-1 MNKDVKLLSMT
+1 MNKNVKLLRMT
-12 LKNFKGIKDLTVEFG
+12 LRNFKGIKDLTVEFG
-27 KVTDICG
+27 EVTDVCG
-34 ANATGKSTVNDAFT
+34 ANATGKSTINDAFT

-92 RIELRRALVE
+92 CIELRRALVE

-136 KVDSIIEEQLFK
+136 KVDSIVEEQLFK
-148 LITNPFYFAGLDW
+148 LITNPSFFAGLDW
-161 SKQRDILLRIAGGVT
+161 STQRDILLRIAGGVT
-176 YEEVAANRAD
+176 YEEVAADRAD
-186 FTAILTQ
+186 FITILTQ

-223 INAISSVTPKAPD
+223 INAIASVTPEAPD
-236 YEALENEK
+236 YEALDIEK
-244 TRLIS
+244 ARLIS
-249 ELEAVET
+249 ELEVVET

-270 SIQGKRKDINDL
+270 SAQGKRKDINDL
-282 RTKQQDIV
+282 RTKQQDV
-290 FNAKQTA
+290 LFAAKQAA
-297 QKAVFEK
+297 QKGVFEK

-311 RNKYDSTKR
+311 RNNYDSTKR
-320 ELNSYIT
+320 ELNSYIA
-327 TSEGEL
+327 TSDGEL
-333 NNIRRSIASNNT
+333 NNIRRSIANNNT
-345 TIDNLKVKVDAKR
+345 AIENLKVKVDTKR
-358 DEWYKRSEDTYTAN
+358 DEWYKRNEDTYTAS

-383 LCSDTSVL
+383 LCSDASIL
-391 KLNTEAIAKA
+391 KLNTEAKAKA
-401 KQAFEDAKE
+401 KQAFEEAKE
-410 QDLERISKEGSEINN
+410 KDLERISKEGSELNG
-425 QIETLEKRAVELTKE
+425 QIEALEKRAVELTKE
-440 LEDRTA
+440 LKDRTA
-446 EVEAKKAEYNNAL
+446 EVETKKSEYNKAL
-459 GVLAKEIEAN
+459 ELLAKEIEAN
-469 PVIDASTVSDIKVE
+469 PVIDASTAANVKGE
-483 DLPEWKALEDQISQI
+483 DLPEWKALEGQISSL

-507 ANNLELT
+507 ADNSELT
-514 SKKTSLAK
+514 TKKRSLTN

-536 IENNQKKIA
+536 IENNTKKIA
-545 ELSEREKELAQQK
+545 ELSGREKELAQQK

-565 FIIDELNKARMDE
+565 FTIDELNKARMDE
-578 VERRINS
+578 VERRVNQ

-606 CVAMVNGVKFTDL
+606 CVAMVDGVRFTDL

-654 QLFPVGSQLI
+654 QLFPVGSQLV
-664 KLIVTTDEVLQI
+664 KLIVTTDKELQI
-676 TPYNYG
+676 TKY

>member
-1 MNKDVKLLSMT
+1 MNKDVKLVSMT
-12 LKNFKGIKDLTVEFG
+12 LRNFKGIKDLTVEFG

-34 ANATGKSTVNDAFT
+34 ANATGKSTINDAFT
-48 WVLFGKDAQGN
+48 WLLFGKDAQGN

-120 EYFCNGVE
+120 EYFCDGVE

-136 KVDSIIEEQLFK
+136 KVDSIVEEQLFK

-161 SKQRDILLRIAGGVT
+161 SKQREILLRIAGGVT
-176 YEEVAANRAD
+176 YEEIAANRAD

-193 LSGKDVATFKQEI
+193 LSGKDVAAFKQEI

-223 INAISSVTPKAPD
+223 INAISSVTPEAPD

-244 TRLIS
+244 ARLTS
-249 ELEAVET
+249 EYETVET

-270 SIQGKRKDINDL
+270 SVQRKRKDINDL
-282 RTKQQDIV
+282 RTKQQNV
-290 FNAKQTA
+290 LFGAKQAA
-297 QKAVFEK
+297 QKAIFEK

-311 RNKYDSTKR
+311 RNNYDSTKR
-320 ELNSYIT
+320 ELNSYTT
-327 TSEGEL
+327 TSESEL

-345 TIDNLKVKVDAKR
+345 AIENLKVKVDAKR
-358 DEWYKRSEDTYTAN
+358 DEWYKRNEDTYTAS

-383 LCSDTSVL
+383 LCSDASVL

-401 KQAFEDAKE
+401 KRAFEEAKE
-410 QDLERISKEGSEINN
+410 KDLERISKEGSELNG
-425 QIETLEKRAVELTKE
+425 QIEALEKRAVELTKE
-440 LEDRTA
+440 LEDRTT
-446 EVEAKKAEYNNAL
+446 EIEAKKAEYNNAL
-459 GVLAKEIEAN
+459 GLLAKEIEAN
-469 PVIDASTVSDIKVE
+469 PVIDASTASDIKAE
-483 DLPEWKALEDQISQI
+483 DLPEWKALEDQINQI
-498 SETIKELPA
+498 TETIKELPA
-507 ANNLELT
+507 ADNSELT
-514 SKKTSLAK
+514 AKKTSLTK
-522 DLDEVKRKLSLRSV
+522 DLDEVKRKLSLRSI

-545 ELSEREKELAQQK
+545 ELSDREKELAQQK

-565 FIIDELNKARMDE
+565 FTIDELNKARMDE
-578 VERRINS
+578 VERRVNQ

-645 FVDNAEGVN
+645 FVDNAESVN
-654 QLFPVGSQLI
+654 RLFPVGSQLV
-664 KLIVTTDEVLQI
+664 KLVVTTDKKLQI
-676 TPYNYG
+676 TKY

>member
-12 LKNFKGIKDLTVEFG
+12 LRNFKGIKDLTVEFG
-27 KVTDICG
+27 EVTDICG
-34 ANATGKSTVNDAFT
+34 ANATGKSTINDAFT
-48 WVLFGKDAQGN
+48 WLLFGKDAQGN

-128 IKAGAYKE
+128 IKAAAYKE
-136 KVDSIIEEQLFK
+136 KVDSIVEEQLFK

-161 SKQRDILLRIAGGVT
+161 SNQRDILLRIAGGVT

-223 INAISSVTPKAPD
+223 INAISSVTPEAPD

-244 TRLIS
+244 TRLAS
-249 ELEAVET
+249 ELDTVET

-270 SIQGKRKDINDL
+270 SVQGKRKDINDR
-282 RTKQQDIV
+282 RTKQQDV
-290 FNAKQTA
+290 LFAAKQAA

-304 NAKGNAA
+304 NAKGNTA
-311 RNKYDSTKR
+311 RNNYESTKR
-320 ELNSYIT
+320 ELNNYTIT
-327 TSEGEL
+327 SDGEL
-333 NNIRRSIASNNT
+333 NNIRRNIENNNS
-345 TIDNLKVKVDAKR
+345 TIENLKVKVDAKR
-358 DEWYKRSEDTYTAN
+358 DEWYKRNEDTYTAS

-383 LCSDTSVL
+383 LCSDASVL

-401 KQAFEDAKE
+401 KRAFEEAKE
-410 QDLERISKEGSEINN
+410 KDLERISNEGSELNS
-425 QIETLEKRAVELTKE
+425 QIETLKKRAVELTKE

-459 GVLAKEIEAN
+459 GLLAKEIEAN
-469 PVIDASTVSDIKVE
+469 PVIDASTVSDIKGE
-483 DLPEWKALEDQISQI
+483 DLPEWKELEGQISQI

-507 ANNLELT
+507 ADNSELT
-514 SKKTSLAK
+514 AKKTSLTK

-545 ELSEREKELAQQK
+545 ELSDREKELAQQK

-565 FIIDELNKARMDE
+565 FTIDELNKARMDE
-578 VERRINS
+578 VERRVNQ

-654 QLFPVGSQLI
+654 QLFPVGSQLV
-664 KLIVTTDEVLQI
+664 KLIVTTDKELQI
-676 TPYNYG
+676 TKY

>member
-27 KVTDICG
+27 KVTEVCG
-34 ANATGKSTVNDAFT
+34 ENATGKSTINDAFT

-59 SDTKFGIKTVGP
+59 SDTKFSIKTVGP

-79 EHEVTAVLDVNGE
+79 EHEVTAVLDVNGV

-109 SAEVTLKGNHT
+109 SADVTLKGNHT

-186 FTAILTQ
+186 FVAILTQ

-223 INAISSVTPKAPD
+223 INAISSVTPEAPN
-236 YEALENEK
+236 YQALENEK
-244 TRLIS
+244 ARLTS
-249 ELEAVET
+249 ELETVEI
-256 TITDIAKATRQHYE
+256 TITDVAKATRQHYE
-270 SIQGKRKDINDL
+270 SIQGKRKEINDL
-282 RTKQQDIV
+282 RTKQQDIL
-290 FNAKQTA
+290 FSAKQAA
-297 QKAVFEK
+297 QKEVFEK

-320 ELNSYIT
+320 ELNSYIN
-327 TSEGEL
+327 SSDREL
-333 NNIRRSIASNNT
+333 NDIRRNIANNNT
-345 TIDNLKVKVDAKR
+345 AIEDLKVKVDAKR
-358 DEWYKRSEDTYTAN
+358 DEWYKKNEDTYTAS
-372 SEGLTCPIYKT
+372 SEGLICPFYKT
-383 LCSDTSVL
+383 LCSDASVL
-391 KLNTEAIAKA
+391 KLNSEAIAKA

-410 QDLERISKEGSEINN
+410 KDLERISKEGSEINN

-459 GVLAKEIEAN
+459 AELTKEIETN
-469 PVIDASTVSDIKVE
+469 PIIDASSAASIKAE
-483 DLPEWKALEDQISQI
+483 DLPEWKVLEDQIKQI
-498 SETIKELPA
+498 SETIKDLPA
-507 ANNLELT
+507 ADNSKLT
-514 SKKTSLAK
+514 AKKIGLTK

-536 IENNQKKIA
+536 IENNKKKIA
-545 ELSEREKELAQQK
+545 ELSDREKELAQQK

-565 FIIDELNKARMDE
+565 FTIDELNKARMDE

-645 FVDNAEGVN
+645 FVDNAESVN

-676 TPYNYG
+676 TKY

>member
-1 MNKDVKLLSMT
+1 MNKDVKLVSMT
-12 LKNFKGIKDLTVEFG
+12 LKNFKGIKELTVEFG

-34 ANATGKSTVNDAFT
+34 ANATGKSTINDAFT

-59 SDTKFGIKTVGP
+59 SDTKFGIKTVSP

-136 KVDSIIEEQLFK
+136 KVDSIVEEQLFK

-161 SKQRDILLRIAGGVT
+161 SKQREILLRIAGGVT
-176 YEEVAANRAD
+176 YEEIAANRAD

-193 LSGKDVATFKQEI
+193 LSGKDVAAFKQEI
-206 AYRKKKI
+206 AYKKKKI

-223 INAISSVTPKAPD
+223 INAISSVTPEAPD
-236 YEALENEK
+236 YEALEIEK
-244 TRLIS
+244 NRLTS
-249 ELEAVET
+249 EYETVET

-270 SIQGKRKDINDL
+270 NAQGKRKEINDL
-282 RTKQQDIV
+282 RTKQQNIL
-290 FNAKQTA
+290 FGAKQAA

-311 RNKYDSTKR
+311 RNNYDSTTR

-345 TIDNLKVKVDAKR
+345 AIENLKVKVDAKR
-358 DEWYKRSEDTYTAN
+358 DEWYKRNEDTYTTS

-383 LCSDTSVL
+383 LCSDASVL
-391 KLNTEAIAKA
+391 KLNAEAIAKA
-401 KQAFEDAKE
+401 KQAFEEAKE
-410 QDLERISKEGSEINN
+410 KDLERISKEGSELNS
-425 QIETLEKRAVELTKE
+425 QIEALEKRTVELTKE

-446 EVEAKKAEYNNAL
+446 EVEAKKAEYNNTL
-459 GVLAKEIEAN
+459 GVLTKEIEAN
-469 PVIDASTVSDIKVE
+469 PVIDASTVSDIKGE

-498 SETIKELPA
+498 TGTIKELPA
-507 ANNLELT
+507 ADNSELT
-514 SKKTSLAK
+514 AKKVSLTEE
-522 DLDEVKRKLSLRSV
+522 LDEVKRKLSLRSV

-545 ELSEREKELAQQK
+545 ELSEREKDLAQQK

-565 FIIDELNKARMDE
+565 FTIDELNKARMDE
-578 VERRINS
+578 VERRVNQ

-606 CVAMVNGVKFTDL
+606 CVLISKSTGAKFLDT
-619 NNAGKINAGLDII
+619 NNADKINIGLDII

-654 QLFPVGSQLI
+654 QLFPVGSQLV
-664 KLIVTTDEVLQI
+664 KLIVTTDKDLQI
-676 TPYNYG
+676 TKY

>member
-1 MNKDVKLLSMT
+1 MNKNVKLLRMT
-12 LKNFKGIKDLTVEFG
+12 LRNFKGIKDLTVEFG
-27 KVTDICG
+27 EVTDVCG
-34 ANATGKSTVNDAFT
+34 ANATGKSTINDAFT

-71 DGKPYEKL
+71 DGKPYDKL

-92 RIELRRALVE
+92 CIELRRALVE

-136 KVDSIIEEQLFK
+136 KVDSIVEEQLFK
-148 LITNPFYFAGLDW
+148 LITNPSFFAGLDW
-161 SKQRDILLRIAGGVT
+161 STQRDILLRIAGGVT
-176 YEEVAANRAD
+176 YEEVAADRAD
-186 FTAILTQ
+186 FITILTQ

-223 INAISSVTPKAPD
+223 INAIASVTPEAPD
-236 YEALENEK
+236 YEALDIEK
-244 TRLIS
+244 ARLIS
-249 ELEAVET
+249 ELEVVET

-270 SIQGKRKDINDL
+270 SAQGKRKDINDL
-282 RTKQQDIV
+282 RTKQQDV
-290 FNAKQTA
+290 LFAAKQAA
-297 QKAVFEK
+297 QKGVFEK

-311 RNKYDSTKR
+311 RNNYDSTKR
-320 ELNSYIT
+320 ELNSYIA
-327 TSEGEL
+327 TSDGEL
-333 NNIRRSIASNNT
+333 NNIRRSIANNNT
-345 TIDNLKVKVDAKR
+345 AIENLKVKVDTKR
-358 DEWYKRSEDTYTAN
+358 DEWYKRNEDTYTAS

-383 LCSDTSVL
+383 LCSDASIL
-391 KLNTEAIAKA
+391 KLNTEAKAKA
-401 KQAFEDAKE
+401 KQAFEEAKE
-410 QDLERISKEGSEINN
+410 KDLERISKEGSELNG
-425 QIETLEKRAVELTKE
+425 QIEALEKRAVELTKE

-446 EVEAKKAEYNNAL
+446 EVETKKSEYNKAL
-459 GVLAKEIEAN
+459 ELLAKEIEAN
-469 PVIDASTVSDIKVE
+469 PVIDASTAANVKGE
-483 DLPEWKALEDQISQI
+483 DLPEWKALEGQISSL

-507 ANNLELT
+507 ADNSELT
-514 SKKTSLAK
+514 TKKRSLTN

-536 IENNQKKIA
+536 IENNTKKIA
-545 ELSEREKELAQQK
+545 ELSGREKELAQQK

-565 FIIDELNKARMDE
+565 FTIDELNKARMDE
-578 VERRINS
+578 VERRVNQ

-606 CVAMVNGVKFTDL
+606 CVAMVDGVRFTDL

-654 QLFPVGSQLI
+654 QLFPVGSQLV
-664 KLIVTTDEVLQI
+664 KLIVTTDKELQI
-676 TPYNYG
+676 TKY

>member
-1 MNKDVKLLSMT
+1 MNKDVKLVSMT
-12 LKNFKGIKDLTVEFG
+12 LRNFKGIKDLTVEFG

-34 ANATGKSTVNDAFT
+34 ANATGKSTINDAFT
-48 WVLFGKDAQGN
+48 WLLFGKDAQGN

-120 EYFCNGVE
+120 EYFCDGVE

-136 KVDSIIEEQLFK
+136 KVDSIVEEQLFK

-161 SKQRDILLRIAGGVT
+161 SKQREILLRIAGGVT
-176 YEEVAANRAD
+176 YEEIAANRAD

-193 LSGKDVATFKQEI
+193 LSGKDIAAFKQEI

-223 INAISSVTPKAPD
+223 INAISSVTPEAPD

-244 TRLIS
+244 ARLTS
-249 ELEAVET
+249 EYETVET

-270 SIQGKRKDINDL
+270 SVQGKRKDINDL
-282 RTKQQDIV
+282 RTKQQNV
-290 FNAKQTA
+290 LFGAKQAA
-297 QKAVFEK
+297 QKAIFEK

-311 RNKYDSTKR
+311 RNNYDSTKR
-320 ELNSYIT
+320 ELNNYTI

-345 TIDNLKVKVDAKR
+345 AIENLKVKVDAKR
-358 DEWYKRSEDTYTAN
+358 DEWYKRNEDTYTAS

-383 LCSDTSVL
+383 LCSDASVL

-401 KQAFEDAKE
+401 KRAFEEAKE
-410 QDLERISKEGSEINN
+410 KDLERISKEGSELNV
-425 QIETLEKRAVELTKE
+425 QIEALEKRDVELTKE

-446 EVEAKKAEYNNAL
+446 EVEAKKAEYNNTL

-469 PVIDASTVSDIKVE
+469 PVIDASTVSDIKAE
-483 DLPEWKALEDQISQI
+483 DLPEWKTLEDQINQI
-498 SETIKELPA
+498 TGTIKELPA
-507 ANNLELT
+507 ADNSELT
-514 SKKTSLAK
+514 AKKAYLIDT
-522 DLDEVKRKLSLRSV
+522 LDEVKRKLSLRSI

-545 ELSEREKELAQQK
+545 ELSDREKELAQQK

-565 FIIDELNKARMDE
+565 FTIDELNKARMDE
-578 VERRINS
+578 VERRVNQ

-606 CVAMVNGVKFTDL
+606 CVLISKSTGAKFLDT
-619 NNAGKINAGLDII
+619 NNADKINIGLDII

-654 QLFPVGSQLI
+654 QLFPVGSQLV
-664 KLIVTTDEVLQI
+664 KLIVTTDKELQI
-676 TPYNYG
+676 TKY

>member
-27 KVTDICG
+27 KVAEICG
-34 ANATGKSTVNDAFT
+34 ANATGKSTINDAFT

-59 SDTKFGIKTVGP
+59 SDTKFSIKTVGP

-186 FTAILTQ
+186 FAAILTQ

-213 QEGLDKIPVE
+213 QEELDKIPVE
-223 INAISSVTPKAPD
+223 INAISSVTPEVPN
-236 YEALENEK
+236 YQALENEK
-244 TRLIS
+244 ARLTS

-256 TITDIAKATRQHYE
+256 TITDVAKATRQHYE
-270 SIQGKRKDINDL
+270 SIQGKRKEINDL
-282 RTKQQDIV
+282 RTKQQDIL
-290 FNAKQTA
+290 FSAKQAA
-297 QKAVFEK
+297 QKEVFEK

-320 ELNSYIT
+320 ELNSYIN
-327 TSEGEL
+327 SSDREL
-333 NNIRRSIASNNT
+333 NDIRRNIANNNT
-345 TIDNLKVKVDAKR
+345 AIEDLKVKVDTKR
-358 DEWYKRSEDTYTAN
+358 DEWYKKNEDTYTAS
-372 SEGLTCPIYKT
+372 SEGLICPIYKT
-383 LCSDTSVL
+383 LCSDASVL
-391 KLNTEAIAKA
+391 KLNSEAIAKA
-401 KQAFEDAKE
+401 KQTFEDAKGK
-410 QDLERISKEGSEINN
+410 DLERISKEGSEINN
-425 QIETLEKRAVELTKE
+425 QIENLEKRAVELTKE

-459 GVLAKEIEAN
+459 AELTKEIEAN
-469 PVIDASTVSDIKVE
+469 PIIDALNAASVNAE
-483 DLPEWKALEDQISQI
+483 DLPEWEALEDQISQI
-498 SETIKELPA
+498 SETIKDLPTA
-507 ANNLELT
+507 DNSELT
-514 SKKTSLAK
+514 AKKIGLTK

-536 IENNQKKIA
+536 IENNKKKIA
-545 ELSEREKELAQQK
+545 ELSDREKELAQQK

-565 FIIDELNKARMDE
+565 FTIDELNKARMDE

-645 FVDNAEGVN
+645 FVDNAESVN
-654 QLFPVGSQLI
+654 QLFPVGSQLV
-664 KLIVTTDEVLQI
+664 KLIVTTDKELQI
-676 TPYNYG
+676 TKY

>member
-12 LKNFKGIKDLTVEFG
+12 LRNFKGIKDLTVEFG
-27 KVTDICG
+27 EVTDICG
-34 ANATGKSTVNDAFT
+34 ANATGKSTINDAFT
-48 WVLFGKDAQGN
+48 WLLFGKDAQGN
-59 SDTKFGIKTVGP
+59 SDTKFGVKTVGP

-92 RIELRRALVE
+92 RTELRRSLVE

-128 IKAGAYKE
+128 VKAGAYKE
-136 KVDSIIEEQLFK
+136 KVDSIVEEQLFK

-161 SKQRDILLRIAGGVT
+161 NTQRDILLRIAGGVT
-176 YEEVAANRAD
+176 YEEIAANRND

-193 LSGKDVATFKQEI
+193 LSGKDVVAFKQEI

-223 INAISSVTPKAPD
+223 INAISSVTPEAPD

-244 TRLIS
+244 ARLTS
-249 ELEAVET
+249 ELEEVDT
-256 TITDIAKATRQHYE
+256 TISDIAKANRLHYE
-270 SIQGKRKDINDL
+270 SVQGKHKDINDR
-282 RTKQQDIV
+282 RTKQQDIL
-290 FNAKQTA
+290 FAAKQAA

-304 NAKGNAA
+304 NAKGNTA
-311 RNKYDSTKR
+311 RNNYDSTKR
-320 ELNSYIT
+320 ELNSYTI

-333 NNIRRSIASNNT
+333 NNIRRSIANNNT
-345 TIDNLKVKVDAKR
+345 AIENLRVKVDAKR
-358 DEWYKRSEDTYTAN
+358 NEWYKKNEDTYTAS

-383 LCSDTSVL
+383 LCSDASVL

-401 KQAFEDAKE
+401 KRAFEEAKE
-410 QDLERISKEGSEINN
+410 KDLERISKEGSELNG
-425 QIETLEKRAVELTKE
+425 QIEALEKRAVELTKE

-446 EVEAKKAEYNNAL
+446 EIEAKKAEYNNAL

-469 PVIDASTVSDIKVE
+469 SVIDASTVSDIKAE
-483 DLPEWKALEDQISQI
+483 NLPEWKALEDQINQI
-498 SETIKELPA
+498 TETIKELPA
-507 ANNLELT
+507 ADNSELT
-514 SKKTSLAK
+514 AKKASLTK
-522 DLDEVKRKLSLRSV
+522 DLDEVKRKLSLRSI

-545 ELSEREKELAQQK
+545 ELSDREKELAQQK

-565 FIIDELNKARMDE
+565 FTIDELNKARMDE
-578 VERRINS
+578 VERRVNQ

-654 QLFPVGSQLI
+654 QLFPVSSQLV
-664 KLIVTTDEVLQI
+664 KLIVTTDKELQI
-676 TPYNYG
+676 TKY

>member
-1 MNKDVKLLSMT
+1 MNKDVKLVSMT
-12 LKNFKGIKDLTVEFG
+12 LRNFKGIKDLTVEFG

-34 ANATGKSTVNDAFT
+34 ANATGKSTINDAFT
-48 WVLFGKDAQGN
+48 WLLFGKDAQGN

-120 EYFCNGVE
+120 EYFCDGVE

-136 KVDSIIEEQLFK
+136 KVDSIVEEQLFK

-161 SKQRDILLRIAGGVT
+161 SKQREILLRIAGGVT
-176 YEEVAANRAD
+176 YEEIAANRAD

-193 LSGKDVATFKQEI
+193 LSGKDVAAFKQEI

-223 INAISSVTPKAPD
+223 INAISSVTPEAPD

-244 TRLIS
+244 ARLTS
-249 ELEAVET
+249 EYETVET

-270 SIQGKRKDINDL
+270 SVQGKRKDINDL
-282 RTKQQDIV
+282 RTKQQNV
-290 FNAKQTA
+290 LFGAKQAA
-297 QKAVFEK
+297 QKAIFEK

-311 RNKYDSTKR
+311 RNNYDSTKR
-320 ELNSYIT
+320 ELNSYTT

-345 TIDNLKVKVDAKR
+345 AIENLKVKVDAKR
-358 DEWYKRSEDTYTAN
+358 DEWYKRNEDTYTAS

-383 LCSDTSVL
+383 LCSDASVL

-401 KQAFEDAKE
+401 KRAFEEAKE
-410 QDLERISKEGSEINN
+410 KDLERISKEGYELNG
-425 QIETLEKRAVELTKE
+425 QIEALEKRAVELTKE
-440 LEDRTA
+440 LEDRTT
-446 EVEAKKAEYNNAL
+446 EIEAKKAEYNNAL

-469 PVIDASTVSDIKVE
+469 PVIDVSTASDIKAE
-483 DLPEWKALEDQISQI
+483 DLPEWKALEDQINQI
-498 SETIKELPA
+498 TETIKELPA
-507 ANNLELT
+507 ADNSELT
-514 SKKTSLAK
+514 AKKTSLTK
-522 DLDEVKRKLSLRSV
+522 DLDEVKRKLSLRSI

-545 ELSEREKELAQQK
+545 ELSDREKELAQQK

-565 FIIDELNKARMDE
+565 FTIDELNKARMDE
-578 VERRINS
+578 VERRVNQ
-585 KFQLVRFRMFEPQLN
+585 KFQLVRFRMFEHQLN

-606 CVAMVNGVKFTDL
+606 CVLISKSTGAKFLDT
-619 NNAGKINAGLDII
+619 NNADKINIGLDII

-654 QLFPVGSQLI
+654 QLFPVGSQLV
-664 KLIVTTDEVLQI
+664 KLIVTTDKELQI
-676 TPYNYG
+676 TKY

>member
-12 LKNFKGIKDLTVEFG
+12 LRNFKGIKDLTVEFG
-27 KVTDICG
+27 EVTDICG
-34 ANATGKSTVNDAFT
+34 ANATGKSTINDAFT
-48 WVLFGKDAQGN
+48 WLLFGKDAQGN
-59 SDTKFGIKTVGP
+59 SDTKFSIKTVGP

-128 IKAGAYKE
+128 VKAGAYKE
-136 KVDSIIEEQLFK
+136 KVDSLVEEQLFK

-161 SKQRDILLRIAGGVT
+161 NTQRDILLRIAGGVT

-193 LSGKDVATFKQEI
+193 LSGKDVVAFKQEI

-223 INAISSVTPKAPD
+223 INAISSVTPEAPD

-244 TRLIS
+244 ARLTS
-249 ELEAVET
+249 ELEEVDT
-256 TITDIAKATRQHYE
+256 TISDIAKANRLHYE
-270 SIQGKRKDINDL
+270 SVQGKRKDINDR
-282 RTKQQDIV
+282 RTKQQDIL
-290 FNAKQTA
+290 FAAKQAA

-304 NAKGNAA
+304 NAKGNTA
-311 RNKYDSTKR
+311 RNNYDSTKR
-320 ELNSYIT
+320 ELNSYTT

-333 NNIRRSIASNNT
+333 NNIRRSIANNNT
-345 TIDNLKVKVDAKR
+345 AIENLRVKVDAKR
-358 DEWYKRSEDTYTAN
+358 DEWYKKNEDTYTAS

-383 LCSDTSVL
+383 LCSDASVL

-401 KQAFEDAKE
+401 KRAFEEAKE
-410 QDLERISKEGSEINN
+410 KDLERISKEGSELNG
-425 QIETLEKRAVELTKE
+425 QIEALEKRAVELTKE

-446 EVEAKKAEYNNAL
+446 EIEAKKAEYNNAL
-459 GVLAKEIEAN
+459 GVLAKEIEEN
-469 PVIDASTVSDIKVE
+469 PVIDASTVSDIKAE
-483 DLPEWKALEDQISQI
+483 NLPEWKALEDQISQI

-507 ANNLELT
+507 ADNSELT
-514 SKKTSLAK
+514 AKKASLTK
-522 DLDEVKRKLSLRSV
+522 DLDEVKRKLSLRSI

-545 ELSEREKELAQQK
+545 ELSDREKDLAQQK

-565 FIIDELNKARMDE
+565 FTIDELNKARMDE
-578 VERRINS
+578 VERRVNQ

-654 QLFPVGSQLI
+654 QLFPVSSQLV
-664 KLIVTTDEVLQI
+664 KLIVTTDKELQI
-676 TPYNYG
+676 TKY

>member
-12 LKNFKGIKDLTVEFG
+12 LRNFKGIKDLTVEFG
-27 KVTDICG
+27 EVTDICG
-34 ANATGKSTVNDAFT
+34 ANATGKSTINDAFT
-48 WVLFGKDAQGN
+48 WLLFGKDAQGN

-79 EHEVTAVLDVNGE
+79 EHEVTAVLDVNEE

-136 KVDSIIEEQLFK
+136 KVDSIVEEQLFK

-161 SKQRDILLRIAGGVT
+161 SNQRDILLRIAGGVT

-223 INAISSVTPKAPD
+223 INAISSVTPEAPD

-244 TRLIS
+244 TRLAS
-249 ELEAVET
+249 ELDTVET

-270 SIQGKRKDINDL
+270 GVQRKRKDINDR
-282 RTKQQDIV
+282 RTKQQDV
-290 FNAKQTA
+290 LFAAKQAA

-304 NAKGNAA
+304 NAKGNTA
-311 RNKYDSTKR
+311 RNNYESTKR
-320 ELNSYIT
+320 ELNNYTIT
-327 TSEGEL
+327 SDGEL
-333 NNIRRSIASNNT
+333 NNIRRNIENNNS
-345 TIDNLKVKVDAKR
+345 TIENLKVKVDAKR
-358 DEWYKRSEDTYTAN
+358 DEWYKRNEDTYTAS

-383 LCSDTSVL
+383 LCSDASVL

-401 KQAFEDAKE
+401 KRAFEEAKE
-410 QDLERISKEGSEINN
+410 KDLERISNEGSELNS
-425 QIETLEKRAVELTKE
+425 QIETLKKRAVELTKE

-459 GVLAKEIEAN
+459 GLLAKEIEAN
-469 PVIDASTVSDIKVE
+469 PVIDASTVSDIKGE
-483 DLPEWKALEDQISQI
+483 DLPEWKELEGQISQI

-507 ANNLELT
+507 ADNSELT
-514 SKKTSLAK
+514 AKKTSLTK

-545 ELSEREKELAQQK
+545 ELSDREKELAQQK

-565 FIIDELNKARMDE
+565 FTIDELNKARMDE
-578 VERRINS
+578 VERRVNQ

-654 QLFPVGSQLI
+654 QLFPVGSQLV
-664 KLIVTTDEVLQI
+664 KLIVTTDKDLQI
-676 TPYNYG
+676 TKY

>member
-1 MNKDVKLLSMT
+1 MNKDVKLVSMT
-12 LKNFKGIKDLTVEFG
+12 LRNFKGIKDLTVEFG

-34 ANATGKSTVNDAFT
+34 ANATGKSTINDAFT
-48 WVLFGKDAQGN
+48 WLLFGKDAQGN

-120 EYFCNGVE
+120 EYFCDGVE

-136 KVDSIIEEQLFK
+136 KVDSIVEEQLFK

-161 SKQRDILLRIAGGVT
+161 SKQREILLRIAGGVT
-176 YEEVAANRAD
+176 YEEIAANRAD

-193 LSGKDVATFKQEI
+193 LSGKDVAAFKQEI

-223 INAISSVTPKAPD
+223 INAISSVTPEAPD

-244 TRLIS
+244 ARLTS
-249 ELEAVET
+249 EYETVET

-270 SIQGKRKDINDL
+270 SVQGKRKDINDL
-282 RTKQQDIV
+282 RTKQQNV
-290 FNAKQTA
+290 LFGAKQAA
-297 QKAVFEK
+297 QKAIFEK

-311 RNKYDSTKR
+311 RNNYDSTKR
-320 ELNSYIT
+320 ELNSYTT

-345 TIDNLKVKVDAKR
+345 AIENLKVKVDAKR
-358 DEWYKRSEDTYTAN
+358 DEWYKRDEDTYTAS

-383 LCSDTSVL
+383 LCSDASVL

-401 KQAFEDAKE
+401 KRAFEEAKE
-410 QDLERISKEGSEINN
+410 KDLERISKEGSELNG
-425 QIETLEKRAVELTKE
+425 QIEALEKRAVELTKE
-440 LEDRTA
+440 LEDRTT
-446 EVEAKKAEYNNAL
+446 EIEAKKAEYNNAL

-469 PVIDASTVSDIKVE
+469 PVIDISTASDIKAE
-483 DLPEWKALEDQISQI
+483 DLPEWKALEDQINQI
-498 SETIKELPA
+498 TETIKELPA
-507 ANNLELT
+507 ADNSELT
-514 SKKTSLAK
+514 AKKTSLTK
-522 DLDEVKRKLSLRSV
+522 DLDEVKRKLSLRSI

-545 ELSEREKELAQQK
+545 ELSDREKELAQQK

-565 FIIDELNKARMDE
+565 FTIDELNKARMDE
-578 VERRINS
+578 VERRVNQ

-606 CVAMVNGVKFTDL
+606 CVLISKSTGAKFLDT
-619 NNAGKINAGLDII
+619 NNADKINIGLDII

-654 QLFPVGSQLI
+654 QLFPVGSQLV
-664 KLIVTTDEVLQI
+664 KLIVTTDKELQI
-676 TPYNYG
+676 TKY

>member
-12 LKNFKGIKDLTVEFG
+12 LRNFKGIKDLTVEFG
-27 KVTDICG
+27 EVTDICG
-34 ANATGKSTVNDAFT
+34 ANATGKSTINDAFT
-48 WVLFGKDAQGN
+48 WLLFGKDAQGN
-59 SDTKFGIKTVGP
+59 SDTKFSIKTVGP

-79 EHEVTAVLDVNGE
+79 EHEVTAILDVNGE
-92 RIELRRALVE
+92 CIELRRALVE

-128 IKAGAYKE
+128 VKAGAYKE
-136 KVDSIIEEQLFK
+136 KVDSLVEEQLFK

-161 SKQRDILLRIAGGVT
+161 NTQRDILLRIAGGVT

-193 LSGKDVATFKQEI
+193 LSGKDVVAFKQEI

-223 INAISSVTPKAPD
+223 INAISSVTPEAPD

-244 TRLIS
+244 ARLTS
-249 ELEAVET
+249 ELEEVDT
-256 TITDIAKATRQHYE
+256 TISDIAKANRLHYE
-270 SIQGKRKDINDL
+270 SVQGKRKDINDR
-282 RTKQQDIV
+282 RTKQQDIL
-290 FNAKQTA
+290 FAAKQAA

-304 NAKGNAA
+304 NAKGNTA
-311 RNKYDSTKR
+311 RNNYDSTKR
-320 ELNSYIT
+320 ELNSYTT

-333 NNIRRSIASNNT
+333 NNIRRSIANNNT
-345 TIDNLKVKVDAKR
+345 AIENLRVKVDAKR
-358 DEWYKRSEDTYTAN
+358 DEWYNKNEDTYTAS

-383 LCSDTSVL
+383 LCSDASVL

-401 KQAFEDAKE
+401 KRAFEEAKE
-410 QDLERISKEGSEINN
+410 KDLERISKEGSELNG
-425 QIETLEKRAVELTKE
+425 QIEALEKRAVELTKE

-446 EVEAKKAEYNNAL
+446 EIETKKAEYNNAL
-459 GVLAKEIEAN
+459 GVLAKEIEEN
-469 PVIDASTVSDIKVE
+469 PVIDASTVSDIKAE
-483 DLPEWKALEDQISQI
+483 NLPEWKALEDQINQI
-498 SETIKELPA
+498 TETIKELPA
-507 ANNLELT
+507 ADNSELT
-514 SKKTSLAK
+514 AKKASLTK
-522 DLDEVKRKLSLRSV
+522 DLDEVKRKLSLRSI

-545 ELSEREKELAQQK
+545 ELSDREKDLAQQK

-565 FIIDELNKARMDE
+565 FTIDELNKARMDE
-578 VERRINS
+578 VERRVNQ

-654 QLFPVGSQLI
+654 QLFPVGSQLV
-664 KLIVTTDEVLQI
+664 KLIVTTDKELQI
-676 TPYNYG
+676 TKY

>member
-1 MNKDVKLLSMT
+1 MNKDVKLVSMT
-12 LKNFKGIKDLTVEFG
+12 LKNFKGMKDLTVEFG
-27 KVTDICG
+27 RVTDICG

-92 RIELRRALVE
+92 RMELRRALVE

-136 KVDSIIEEQLFK
+136 KVDSIVEEQLFK

-176 YEEVAANRAD
+176 YEEIAANRAD

-223 INAISSVTPKAPD
+223 INAISSVTPEAPD
-236 YEALENEK
+236 YEALEKEK
-244 TRLIS
+244 TRITS
-249 ELEAVET
+249 ELETVET

-270 SIQGKRKDINDL
+270 GIQGKRKAINDL
-282 RTKQQDIV
+282 RTKQQDII
-290 FNAKQTA
+290 FIAKQTA

-311 RNKYDSTKR
+311 RNNYDSTKR
-320 ELNSYIT
+320 ELNSYTI

-333 NNIRRSIASNNT
+333 NNIRRNITNNNT
-345 TIDNLKVKVDAKR
+345 AIENLKTKVDAKR
-358 DEWYKRSEDTYTAN
+358 DEWYKRNEDTYTAS
-372 SEGLTCPIYKT
+372 SEGLICPIYKT
-383 LCSDTSVL
+383 LCSDASVL

-401 KQAFEDAKE
+401 KQSFEEAKE
-410 QDLERISKEGSEINN
+410 KDLERISKEGSELNG
-425 QIETLEKRAVELTKE
+425 QIEALEKRAVELTKE
-440 LEDRTA
+440 LENRTT
-446 EVEAKKAEYNNAL
+446 EVEAKKAEYSNTLDA
-459 GVLAKEIEAN
+459 LAKEIEAN
-469 PVIDASTVSDIKVE
+469 PIINALAVSEVKGE

-498 SETIKELPA
+498 SETLEELPA
-507 ANNLELT
+507 ADNSELT
-514 SKKTSLAK
+514 AKKTSLTK

-536 IENNQKKIA
+536 IENNKKKIA
-545 ELSEREKELAQQK
+545 ELSDREKELAQQK

-565 FIIDELNKARMDE
+565 FTIDELNKARMDE
-578 VERRINS
+578 VERRVNQ

-645 FVDNAEGVN
+645 FVDNAESVN
-654 QLFPVGSQLI
+654 QLFPVGSQLV
-664 KLIVTTDEVLQI
+664 KLVVTTDKELQI
-676 TPYNYG
+676 TKY

>member
-27 KVTDICG
+27 KVTEICG
-34 ANATGKSTVNDAFT
+34 ANATGKSTINDAFT

-59 SDTKFGIKTVGP
+59 SDTKFSIKTVGP

-186 FTAILTQ
+186 FAAILTQ

-213 QEGLDKIPVE
+213 QEELDKIPVE
-223 INAISSVTPKAPD
+223 INAISSVTPEVPN
-236 YEALENEK
+236 YQALENEK
-244 TRLIS
+244 ARLTS

-256 TITDIAKATRQHYE
+256 TITDVAKATRQHYE
-270 SIQGKRKDINDL
+270 SIQGKRKEINDL
-282 RTKQQDIV
+282 RTKQQDIL
-290 FNAKQTA
+290 FSAKQAA
-297 QKAVFEK
+297 QKEVFEK

-320 ELNSYIT
+320 ELNSYIN
-327 TSEGEL
+327 SSDREL
-333 NNIRRSIASNNT
+333 NDIRRNIANNNT
-345 TIDNLKVKVDAKR
+345 AIEDLKVKVDTKR
-358 DEWYKRSEDTYTAN
+358 DEWYKKNEDTYTAS
-372 SEGLTCPIYKT
+372 SEGLICPIYKT
-383 LCSDTSVL
+383 LCSDASVL
-391 KLNTEAIAKA
+391 KLNSEAIAKA
-401 KQAFEDAKE
+401 KQTFEDAKGK
-410 QDLERISKEGSEINN
+410 DLERISKEGSEINN
-425 QIETLEKRAVELTKE
+425 QIENLEKRAVELTKE

-459 GVLAKEIEAN
+459 AELTKEIEAN
-469 PVIDASTVSDIKVE
+469 PIIDALNAASVNAE
-483 DLPEWKALEDQISQI
+483 DLPEWEALEDQISQI
-498 SETIKELPA
+498 SETIKDLPTA
-507 ANNLELT
+507 DNSELT
-514 SKKTSLAK
+514 AKKIGLTK

-536 IENNQKKIA
+536 IENNKKKIA
-545 ELSEREKELAQQK
+545 ELSDREKELAQQK

-565 FIIDELNKARMDE
+565 FTIDELNKARMDE

-645 FVDNAEGVN
+645 FVDNAESVN
-654 QLFPVGSQLI
+654 QLFPVGSQLV
-664 KLIVTTDEVLQI
+664 KLIVTTDKELQI
-676 TPYNYG
+676 TKY

>member
-27 KVTDICG
+27 KVTEVCG
-34 ANATGKSTVNDAFT
+34 ANATGKSTINDAFT

-59 SDTKFGIKTVGP
+59 SDTKFSIKTVGP

-186 FTAILTQ
+186 FVAILAQ

-223 INAISSVTPKAPD
+223 INAISGVTPITPD
-236 YEALENEK
+236 YAALEIEK
-244 TRLIS
+244 ARLIS

-256 TITDIAKATRQHYE
+256 TITDVAKATRQHYE
-270 SIQGKRKDINDL
+270 SIQGKRKEINDL
-282 RTKQQDIV
+282 RTQQQDIL
-290 FNAKQTA
+290 FSAKQAA
-297 QKAVFEK
+297 QKEVFEK

-320 ELNSYIT
+320 ELNSYIN
-327 TSEGEL
+327 SSDREL
-333 NNIRRSIASNNT
+333 NDIRRNIANNNT
-345 TIDNLKVKVDAKR
+345 AIENLKVKVDAKR
-358 DEWYKRSEDTYTAN
+358 DEWYKKNEDTYTVS
-372 SEGLTCPIYKT
+372 SEGLICPIYKT
-383 LCSDTSVL
+383 LCSDASVL
-391 KLNTEAIAKA
+391 KLNSEAIAKA

-410 QDLERISKEGSEINN
+410 KDLERISKEGSEINN

-459 GVLAKEIEAN
+459 AELTKEIEAN
-469 PVIDASTVSDIKVE
+469 PIIDASSAASIKAE
-483 DLPEWKALEDQISQI
+483 DLPEWKVLEDQIRQI
-498 SETIKELPA
+498 SETIKDLPA
-507 ANNLELT
+507 ADNSELT
-514 SKKTSLAK
+514 AKKLGLTK

-536 IENNQKKIA
+536 IENNKKKIA
-545 ELSEREKELAQQK
+545 ELSDREKELAQQK

-565 FIIDELNKARMDE
+565 FTIDELNKARMDE

-645 FVDNAEGVN
+645 FVDNAESVN

-676 TPYNYG
+676 TKY